1 LRTNFRRLMVIGDSS
16 SKRFQAMES
25 VAAVAGQTQRRL
37 HLGKNPFPLVSHGP
51 VFRSTL
57 LRRQPGY
64 VHRMNLRRPL

>member
-1 LRTNFRRLMVIGDSS
+1 
-16 SKRFQAMES
+16 
-25 VAAVAGQTQRRL
+25 L